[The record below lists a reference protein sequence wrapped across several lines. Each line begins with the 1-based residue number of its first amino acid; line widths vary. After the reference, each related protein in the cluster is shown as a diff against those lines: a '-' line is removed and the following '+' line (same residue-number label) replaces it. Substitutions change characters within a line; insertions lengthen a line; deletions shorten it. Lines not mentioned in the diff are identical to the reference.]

1 MQNERRK
8 SRNDLAVFL
17 PLIVFISV
25 SILIFFFYAPVY
37 QEAGLMLDKLGQEG
51 RQHEVLIFQKYEY
64 VDALCLSAI
73 CFLNFLLAVMTVYLG
88 IKNRIAQESIIQEYE
103 DVLEGKDNEIMHYA
117 TITATGRVMTDIIHQ
132 WKQPLNSLM
141 LIISN
146 IEEDIREGV
155 DYSEEVLELSGEAK
169 NTIRLLSDTISEFR
183 RALTFEGKRSAFE
196 VGEVI
201 YYVIGIFENRIQE
214 NDVDCSF
221 ECEGNLRVSG
231 KRNMLIQTLI
241 NLLDNALD
249 AVEGNAEAG
258 TCERGEIRIRGQELV
273 EGVKISVQDNGGGI
287 LPEDLEKVFRPY
299 YSSKGEK
306 GSGLGLAICR
316 NIIQKDFGG
325 SLTVENAERGAE
337 FKIFLPR
344 YGGSADE

>member
-1 MQNERRK
+1 M
-8 SRNDLAVFL
+8 
-17 PLIVFISV
+17 IVFIAL
-25 SILIFFFYAPVY
+25 SILIFFFYAPAY
-37 QEAGLMLDKLGQEG
+37 QEAELVLDKLRQEG
-51 RQHEVLIFQKYEY
+51 RQYEVLIFKKYEY
-64 VDALCLSAI
+64 VDAVCLSVI
-73 CFLNFLLAVMTVYLG
+73 CFLNFLLVMMTIYLG
-88 IKNRIAQESIIQEYE
+88 IKNRIVQEGIIKEYE
-103 DVLEGKDNEIMHYA
+103 NILVEKDNEIMHYA

-183 RALTFEGKRSAFE
+183 RALTFEGRRCAFE
-196 VGEVI
+196 VDEVI

-214 NDVDCSF
+214 NDVNCCF
-221 ECEGNLRVSG
+221 ECDGNLRVSG

-249 AVEGNAEAG
+249 AVESNLETGACG
-258 TCERGEIRIRGQELV
+258 KGEIRIRSRELV
-273 EGVKISVQDNGGGI
+273 EGVEISIRDNGGGI
-287 LPEDLEKVFRPY
+287 LPDDLEKVFRPY

-325 SLTVENAERGAE
+325 SLTVRNVEQGAE
-337 FKIFLPR
+337 FTIFLPR
-344 YGGSADE
+344 YGGNADE

>member
-8 SRNDLAVFL
+8 NRKDLFVFL
-17 PLIVFISV
+17 SLIVFIAL
-25 SILIFFFYAPVY
+25 SILIFFFYAPAY
-37 QEAGLMLDKLGQEG
+37 QEAELVLDKLRQEG
-51 RQHEVLIFQKYEY
+51 RQYEVLIFKKYEY
-64 VDALCLSAI
+64 VDAVCLSVI
-73 CFLNFLLAVMTVYLG
+73 CFLNFLLVMMTIYLG
-88 IKNRIAQESIIQEYE
+88 IKNRIVQEGIIKEYE
-103 DVLEGKDNEIMHYA
+103 NILVEKDNEIMHYA

-183 RALTFEGKRSAFE
+183 RALTFEGRRCAFE
-196 VGEVI
+196 VDEVI
-201 YYVIGIFENRIQE
+201 NYVIGIFENRIQE
-214 NDVDCSF
+214 NVVNCCF
-221 ECEGNLRVSG
+221 ECDGNLRVSG

-249 AVEGNAEAG
+249 AVESNLETGACG
-258 TCERGEIRIRGQELV
+258 KGEIRIRSRELV
-273 EGVKISVQDNGGGI
+273 EGVEISIRDNGGGI
-287 LPEDLEKVFRPY
+287 LPDDLEKVFRPY

-325 SLTVENAERGAE
+325 SLTVRNVEQGAE
-337 FKIFLPR
+337 FTIFLPR
-344 YGGSADE
+344 YGGNADE